1 MAQILERKYNDNV
14 QYFHVSPSGS
24 SIKDDMSLVDL
35 GVGPNG
41 AVQLEISS
49 ADPVSAPIKP
59 PKPKPEYVMPDVITV
74 RVERGKGRVHG

>member
-1 MAQILERKYNDNV
+1 
-14 QYFHVSPSGS
+14 
-24 SIKDDMSLVDL
+24 MSLVDL

-74 RVERGKGRVHG
+74 RVERGKE